1 MAKISLI
8 STSPLV
14 GEVATQWRVRGS
26 FYIVFFLLLL
36 CSPIAHA
43 QTEDRYPF
51 PTVRQQQQF
60 QRLITQ
66 LRCLVC
72 QNQDLAD
79 SNADLA
85 KDLKRQV
92 YEMVLANKTDAEI
105 KQYLTARYGDFV
117 LFKPP
122 FNPQTMV
129 LWLLPFIL
137 LAVGFFLL
145 WRLTSSRKK
154 SL

>member
-8 STSPLV
+8 SALLL
-14 GEVATQWRVRGS
+14 
-26 FYIVFFLLLL
+26 ILFLLFCYSSVYAETL
-36 CSPIAHA
+36 
-43 QTEDRYPF
+43 DRYPF
-51 PTVRQQQQF
+51 PTAAQQQQF
-60 QRLITQ
+60 QSLITQ

-85 KDLKRQV
+85 KDLRRQV

-137 LAVGFFLL
+137 LAGGFLLL
-145 WRLTSSRKK
+145 WRLTARKK
-154 SL
+154 L